1 MKFIADFHIHSHYSI
16 ATSKK
21 LIPEFLDY
29 WAALKGIEVIGSG
42 DFTHPGWIK
51 ELKQKL
57 EPAEPGLFTLKK
69 EFSIKRPFR
78 NSQIGG
84 HKTRFMLT
92 AEISNIYKK
101 GGKVRKVHNLIL
113 APDFST
119 VERIQQKLDTI
130 GNITSDGRPILGLD
144 SRDLLEICL
153 DASEKIF
160 FIPAHIWTPWFSALG
175 SKSGFNSIDEC
186 YGDLTPHIYAVE
198 TGLSSDPPMNWM
210 CSFLDKFTLVS
221 NSDAHSPE
229 KLGREANLFDTNLT
243 YESITESIK
252 SGNPDQFLGTVE
264 FFPQEGKY
272 HYDGHRKCDI
282 CWDPTETMKHK
293 KICPVCGK
301 KVTVGVMHRV
311 AELSDR
317 EDFKT
322 VEKRHPFYSLVPLK
336 EILSEILGVG
346 PQSKSVSNHY
356 SALLEKAGPEFDIL
370 LHLPLGQLSSK
381 GGELLAEGVKRMRT
395 GNVII
400 KQGYD
405 GEFGIITV
413 FSKNEIKKFSRQ
425 PSFFQQHTAVNQ
437 SHPKDKEIFD
447 FNIKEYHKLKE
458 TDQEKT
464 LVKEQQL
471 LFEKTTP
478 LKDLNPEQLKA
489 VEHTAGPALVIAGPG
504 TGKTRVLSSRITY
517 LLQKQQS
524 DPASILAIT
533 FTNKAAE
540 EMKNRIKT
548 LINSNRVTDNIT
560 VSTFHAFG
568 YSVLQ
573 NYSHTLGRSSDFII
587 IDETDKR
594 KIISEYL
601 DCKKDQIKK
610 ISDIISTIKQEVKKE
625 DKEYDNELYTQY
637 ETLLK
642 KENIF
647 DLDDLIQKVIHVFR
661 LHKDIV
667 EKYKNQFKWIL
678 IDEYQDINA
687 AQYQM
692 ICLLI
697 DDNDNNLY
705 AVGDPNQAIYGFR
718 GSDTKFINQF
728 MTDFPQ
734 ASLYKLK
741 TSYRCSNTILN
752 ASDNILTP
760 AEIRHKTT
768 KNNIPAKTET
778 TLLQGLQQGVNIQ
791 ISSHPTEKSEAEFV
805 ARTIENMMG
814 GLRFFS
820 MDSNIT
826 QGSGSDD
833 IHSLSDFCVLCRT
846 IRQTNA
852 IKKAFSD
859 HSIPAQITGDKPFF
873 KKSPAREIINLLKLG
888 LHSENTLLRKHL
900 IDQNLISPDKIDW
913 LKNII
918 PEQPLSKSI
927 HLLFDIVK
935 DKVDIKD
942 DFVLTRLL
950 ECANNY
956 NNNYEDFLKF
966 TYLGTSIDTYNADTE
981 EVSVMSMHASKG
993 LEFQT
998 VFITGCEDGLIPYS
1012 FFESQTTDIEEE
1024 KRLLYVSMTRAKKY
1038 LYLTN
1043 AKKRFLFGQQKQMN
1057 PSPFLYSIKK
1067 ELIERTQDKYKR
1079 KPKKHDK
1086 QMGLF

>member
-1 MKFIADFHIHSHYSI
+1 MKFIADLHIHSHYSI

-29 WAALKGIEVIGSG
+29 WAALKGIQVIGSG
-42 DFTHPGWIK
+42 DFTHPEWIK

-57 EPAEPGLFTLKK
+57 EPAEPGLFTLKD
-69 EFSIKRPFR
+69 EFCIKRPFR
-78 NSQIGG
+78 NSRITEP
-84 HKTRFMLT
+84 KTKFMLT

-101 GGKVRKVHNLIL
+101 DGKVRKVHNLIL

-119 VERIQQKLDTI
+119 VDKIQQKLDTI

-144 SRDLLEICL
+144 SRNLLEICL
-153 DASEKIF
+153 DASDEIF

-186 YGDLTPHIYAVE
+186 YGDLTSHIYAVE

-229 KLGREANLFDTNLT
+229 KLGREANLFNTDIN

-252 SGNPDQFLGTVE
+252 SGNPNQFLGTVE

-272 HYDGHRKCDI
+272 HYDGHRKCNI
-282 CWDPTETMKHK
+282 CWDPTETVKHK
-293 KICPVCGK
+293 KTCPVCGK

-317 EDFKT
+317 EDFT
-322 VEKRHPFYSLVPLK
+322 AAENRHPFYSLVPLK

-356 SALLEKAGPEFDIL
+356 SSLLEKAGPEFDIL
-370 LHLPLGQLSSK
+370 LHLPLDQLSSK

-413 FSKNEIKKFSRQ
+413 FSKNEMESFRRQ
-425 PSFFQQHTAVNQ
+425 PTFFQQNSAVKQ
-437 SHPKDKEIFD
+437 SRQKDKKIFD
-447 FNIKEYHKLKE
+447 FNITEYHKLKE
-458 TDQEKT
+458 TDQEKKT
-464 LVKEQQL
+464 VKEQQL
-471 LFEKTTP
+471 LFESTTP
-478 LKDLNPEQLKA
+478 FKNLNPEQLQA
-489 VEHTAGPALVIAGPG
+489 VRHTTGPALIIAGPG
-504 TGKTRVLSSRITY
+504 TGKTRVLSSRIAY
-517 LLQKQQS
+517 LLQKKQA
-524 DPASILAIT
+524 DPCSILAIT

-540 EMKNRIKT
+540 EMKTRIKE
-548 LINSNRVTDNIT
+548 LITTTAVTNKLT

-568 YSVLQ
+568 YSVIQ
-573 NYSHTLGRSSDFII
+573 KYSHLLGRSSNFII
-587 IDETDKR
+587 IDESEKR
-594 KIISEYL
+594 KILSEYL
-601 DCKKDQIKK
+601 NCKKNQTKK
-610 ISDIISTIKQEVKKE
+610 ISDTISRIKQQVRPEKTDDE
-625 DKEYDNELYTQY
+625 DELFTLY
-637 ETLLK
+637 ETFLK
-642 KENIF
+642 KENLF
-647 DLDDLIQKVIHVFR
+647 DLDDLIQKVVYIFHN
-661 LHKDIV
+661 HKDIA
-667 EKYKNQFKWIL
+667 EQYKKQFKWIL

-697 DDNDNNLY
+697 DGNDNNLY

-718 GSDTKFINQF
+718 GSDARFINQF
-728 MTDFPQ
+728 ITDFSQ
-734 ASLYKLK
+734 ASMYKLT
-741 TSYRCSNTILN
+741 TSYRCSNKILT

-760 AEIRHKTT
+760 AEVQSKT
-768 KNNIPAKTET
+768 KKENIPAESVSTF
-778 TLLQGLQQGVNIQ
+778 LQGLQQGVNIQ
-791 ISSHPTEKSEAEFV
+791 ISTHPTEKSEAEFI
-805 ARTIENMMG
+805 ARTIEHMMG

-826 QGSGSDD
+826 QGSETDD
-833 IHSLSDFCVLCRT
+833 IHSLSEFCVLCRT
-846 IRQTNA
+846 IRQTEA
-852 IKKAFSD
+852 IEKAFTD
-859 HSIPAQITGDKPFF
+859 HSIPAQITGEKPFF
-873 KKSPAREIINLLKLG
+873 KKSPAREIIDLLKLG

-927 HLLFDIVK
+927 QLLFDIVK

-966 TYLGTSIDTYNADTE
+966 TYLGSSMDTYNPDTE
-981 EVSVMSMHASKG
+981 AVSVMTMHASKG

-1012 FFESQTTDIEEE
+1012 YFKTQSTDVEEE
-1024 KRLLYVSMTRAKKY
+1024 KRLLYVSMTRARKY
-1038 LYLTN
+1038 LYLTS
-1043 AKKRFLFGQQKQMN
+1043 AKKRFLFGQQKQMK
-1057 PSPFLYSIKK
+1057 PSPFLASIKQ
-1067 ELIERTQDKYKR
+1067 ELIERSQERYER

>member
-1 MKFIADFHIHSHYSI
+1 MKIIADLHIHSHYSI

-21 LIPEFLDY
+21 LNPEYLDY
-29 WAALKGIEVIGSG
+29 WAALKGIQVIGSG

-51 ELKQKL
+51 ELKEKL
-57 EPAEPGLFTLKK
+57 EPAEPGLFTLKD
-69 EFSIKRPFR
+69 EFRLKRPFK
-78 NSQIGG
+78 NPQITK
-84 HKTRFMLT
+84 HKTRFLLSS
-92 AEISNIYKK
+92 EISNIYKK
-101 GGKVRKVHNLIL
+101 NEKVRKVHNVIL

-119 VERIQQKLDTI
+119 VEKIQQKLDAI

-153 DASEKIF
+153 NASENIF

-186 YGDLTPHIYAVE
+186 YGDLTSHIYAVE

-229 KLGREANLFDTNLT
+229 KLGREANLLNTDLSYNN
-243 YESITESIK
+243 ITESIR
-252 SGNPDQFLGTVE
+252 SGDPDQFLGTIE

-272 HYDGHRKCDI
+272 HYDGHRKCNI
-282 CWDPTETMKHK
+282 CWDPVETMKYK
-293 KICPVCGK
+293 TICPVCGR

-317 EDFKT
+317 DDFTTAENK
-322 VEKRHPFYSLVPLK
+322 HPFYSLIPLK

-356 SALLEKAGPEFDIL
+356 AALLEKAGPEFNIL
-370 LHLPLGQLSSK
+370 LQLPLDQLSYR
-381 GGELLAEGVKRMRT
+381 GGELIAEGVKRMRT
-395 GNVII
+395 GNVDI

-405 GEFGIITV
+405 GEFGRITV
-413 FSKNEIKKFSRQ
+413 FSKNEIEALSRQ
-425 PSFFQQHTAVNQ
+425 PSFFQQNPTVKHSPQ
-437 SHPKDKEIFD
+437 KEKKIFD
-447 FNIKEYHKLKE
+447 FNIKEYHTLKE
-458 TDQEKT
+458 KVPEKMM
-464 LVKEQQL
+464 VKEQQL
-471 LFEKTTP
+471 MFEKDT
-478 LKDLNPEQLKA
+478 LFKELNPEQRQA
-489 VEHTAGPALVIAGPG
+489 VEHTTGPALVIAGPG
-504 TGKTRVLSSRITY
+504 TGKTRVLSSRIAY
-517 LLQKQQS
+517 LIQNQRVE
-524 DPASILAIT
+524 PASILAIT
-533 FTNKAAE
+533 FTNKAAD
-540 EMKNRIKT
+540 EMKTRIKI
-548 LINSNRVTDNIT
+548 LFNSNKMRDKLT

-573 NYSHTLGRSSDFII
+573 HYSEKLSRNSDFII
-587 IDETDKR
+587 IDEAEKK

-601 DCKKDQIKK
+601 NCMKNQVKK
-610 ISDIISTIKQEVKKE
+610 ISDTISQMKQQVKTE
-625 DKEYDNELYTQY
+625 GETDEGELLAQY
-637 ETLLK
+637 EAFLE
-642 KENIF
+642 KENLF
-647 DLDDLIQKVIHVFR
+647 DLDDLIQKVVYLFR
-661 LHKDIV
+661 THKDIL
-667 EKYKNQFKWIL
+667 EQYKKQFKWIL

-687 AQYQM
+687 AQYNM

-697 DDNDNNLY
+697 DDNDKNLY

-718 GSDTKFINQF
+718 GSDTRFINQF

-734 ASLYKLK
+734 ASIYKLK

-760 AEIRHKTT
+760 AE
-768 KNNIPAKTET
+768 TENLT
-778 TLLQGLQQGVNIQ
+778 AEKVDTFLKGLQQGVNIQ
-791 ISSHPTEKSEAEFV
+791 ISTHPTEKSEAEFV

-820 MDSNIT
+820 MDSDIT

-833 IHSLSDFCVLCRT
+833 INSLSDFCVLCRT
-846 IRQTNA
+846 LRQTEA

-859 HSIPAQITGDKPFF
+859 HSIPAQITGEKPFF
-873 KKSPAREIINLLKLG
+873 KKSPAREIIDLLKLG
-888 LHSENTLLRKHL
+888 LHPEHTLLETRLVK
-900 IDQNLISPDKIDW
+900 QNLISSDEMDW
-913 LKNII
+913 LKNSITDNT
-918 PEQPLSKSI
+918 LSDSLK
-927 HLLFDIVK
+927 LLLNFVKAKIDIEDNFTEK
-935 DKVDIKD
+935 RI
-942 DFVLTRLL
+942 L
-950 ECANNY
+950 ELADNVNNSY
-956 NNNYEDFLKF
+956 DEFLKF
-966 TYLGTSIDTYNADTE
+966 TYLGTSIDMYDPDTE
-981 EVSVMSMHASKG
+981 QVSVMSMHASKG

-1043 AKKRFLFGQQKQMN
+1043 AKKRFLFGQQKTMH
-1057 PSPFLYSIKK
+1057 PSPFLTSIKE
-1067 ELIERTQDKYKR
+1067 ELIERSQVTYKR
-1079 KPKKHDK
+1079 KPKKDDK